1 MEFMNSTKAIFK
13 RELRS
18 YFESAVAY
26 VFLIVF
32 LMLTSFLTFGVGRFY
47 ENGQADL
54 RGFFFWHPW
63 VYLILVPA
71 VAMRLWAEERRSGTI
86 ELLLTMPVTLTQAI
100 LGKFLAA
107 WAFLALA
114 LLLTFPVT
122 LTTLYLGDPDLG
134 VVTTGYIGSLL
145 LAGAYLAVGV
155 MTSAMTRNQVISFVL
170 AVVVCLFLLLAGWP
184 PVTDFLV
191 QAVQDH
197 PSLQWLPHGVASFSF
212 MSHYESVQRG
222 VITLRDIAYYVSVI
236 VFMLFATHLV
246 LDNRRAA

>member
-32 LMLTSFLTFGVGRFY
+32 LMLTSFLTFGVGQFY

-114 LLLTFPVT
+114 LLMTFPVT

-134 VVTTGYIGSLL
+134 VATTGYIGSLL